1 LYLVVLQNHT
11 GQQAH
16 IFQNQNLIP
25 MQRLTVAG
33 RLIIT
38 ALVVAAFYFGFSKL
52 GGQELL
58 KKFKTTDSTQ
68 TASTT
73 SSTLPAEE
81 IVRAKQVVI
90 VTMRLPQRPKPL
102 LTIQHLYR
110 LLVSSK
116 VW

>member
-1 LYLVVLQNHT
+1 
-11 GQQAH
+11 
-16 IFQNQNLIP
+16 

-58 KKFKTTDSTQ
+58 KKLKTTDSTQ
-68 TASTT
+68 TTSTT
-73 SSTLPAEE
+73 SSTLPAEDKSSDE
-81 IVRAKQVVI
+81 ASSNSNDEAVDSAKPSFDYTAPVPI
-90 VTMRLPQRPKPL
+90 AGKL
-102 LTIQHLYR
+102 
-110 LLVSSK
+110 K